1 MVLWPDEPT
10 APQPHTG
17 ECGVQADGAMQPVR
31 TPMEQPSLLPRAALR
46 FAARCHARQRR
57 DSDGAPFIEHPR
69 EVARLLRDA
78 GCRDVV
84 IAAGLLHDVLEDTDA
99 TASELKARFG
109 IEVATLVQVVSEE
122 ASAHDYRERKRRLRD
137 QVEGAGGDA
146 LLIFAADKIS
156 KVRELSSGLTDPR
169 ARPAAATLNRL
180 EHHVRLRL
188 EHYEESLRMLQRS
201 AAEHP
206 LVARLADE
214 LDACLTGASTG

>member
-1 MVLWPDEPT
+1 MVSRPDGPT
-10 APQPHTG
+10 AAQRHTG
-17 ECGVQADGAMQPVR
+17 ERGVQLDGATQQVR
-31 TPMEQPSLLPRAALR
+31 APIPQPSLLLRAALR

-69 EVARLLRDA
+69 EVAGLLRDV

-99 TASELKARFG
+99 TASELRARFG
-109 IEVATLVQVVSEE
+109 IEVATLVQAVSED
-122 ASAHDYRERKRRLRD
+122 ASAHDYRERKQRLRD
-137 QVEGAGGDA
+137 QVERAGGDA

-156 KVRELSSGLTDPR
+156 KVRELSAGLKDRR

-180 EHHVRLRL
+180 ENSVRLRL

-214 LDACLTGASTG
+214 LDTCLTGAWTG

>member
-1 MVLWPDEPT
+1 MVVRPDGPT
-10 APQPHTG
+10 APQQPHTS
-17 ECGVQADGAMQPVR
+17 ECGVQVNGAMQAVR
-31 TPMEQPSLLPRAALR
+31 APIPQPSLLLRAALR
-46 FAARCHARQRR
+46 FAARRHALQRR

-99 TASELKARFG
+99 TASELRARFG
-109 IEVATLVQVVSEE
+109 TEVASLVQAVSEDV
-122 ASAHDYRERKRRLRD
+122 SAGDYRERKQRLRD
-137 QVEGAGGDA
+137 QVEGTGGDA

-156 KVRELSSGLTDPR
+156 KVRELSSSLKDPQ

-180 EHHVRLRL
+180 EHQARLRL
-188 EHYEESLRMLQRS
+188 EHYEESLRMLRRR

-214 LDACLTGASTG
+214 LDACLTG